1 MVKLSKHFSL
11 EEFCKTSSPLA
22 NVPTR
27 DSVINL
33 CYGVNNILEPLRD
46 YLGKP
51 IIINSGYRS
60 PSVNKAVGGVSNS
73 QHLIGCAADIHLDKS
88 DIDKAFRYLQTNSFC
103 DQVLGGSSFIH
114 ISWTMTSTP
123 RQCYKQN
130 YYNY

>member
-11 EEFCKTSSPLA
+11 EELCKTSTSFA

-27 DSVINL
+27 DNIINL

-51 IIINSGYRS
+51 IIINSAYRS

-73 QHLIGCAADIHLDKS
+73 QHLLGCAADIRLGRE

-103 DQVLGGSSFIH
+103 DQVLGGNSFVH
-114 ISWTMTSTP
+114 ISWTIAGSP
-123 RQCYKQN
+123 RQYFKQN